1 MKENKRDFSI
11 LKQRFLEYLDAKGIS
26 KYECYKNTSITNGV
40 LSQVNGLSEDNLIKI
55 ISFYRDLSPVWLLT
69 GEGEML
75 VDRQT
80 SSDIEKSLIENKDV
94 SIPLVDISV
103 AAGCSGYNNPNYL
116 EVVDRINMPPS
127 MLKRQAQY
135 YCIKVRGES
144 MSPTLLDS
152 SYVIVRVL
160 ERSEWI
166 DMPDCHV
173 YVISDRKGRAYIKRI
188 KNRFREH
195 GFIVCMSDN
204 VDKAN
209 YPNFNLQED
218 EIQTILYVEWYIS
231 AKIPNINDTYYKKVN
246 DLEDD
251 VDFLKGQ
258 VDSLFKIISNH

>member
-40 LSQVNGLSEDNLIKI
+40 LSQANGLSEDNLLKI
-55 ISFYRDLSPVWLLT
+55 VSFYRDLSPVWLLT
-69 GEGEML
+69 GEGDML
-75 VDRQT
+75 IDQQI
-80 SSDIEKSLIENKDV
+80 SSHIEKTLIKNEDV

-116 EVVDRINMPPS
+116 DVVDYINMPPS
-127 MLKRQAQY
+127 MLKKQAQY

-144 MSPTLLDS
+144 MSPTILDS

-160 ERSEWI
+160 ERYEWE
-166 DMPDCHV
+166 DMPDRHI
-173 YVISDRKGRAYIKRI
+173 YIISDREGKAYIKRI
-188 KNRFREH
+188 KNRLREH

-218 EIQTILYVEWYIS
+218 ELNSILYVEWYIS
-231 AKIPNINDTYYKKVN
+231 AKMPNINENYYKKVN
-246 DLEDD
+246 DLEDKYED
-251 VDFLKGQ
+251 MNKKINFLINAIK
-258 VDSLFKIISNH
+258 K